1 MKIIRGTA
9 RIVAGSVFIFSGFV
23 KGIDLSGSAIKF
35 EDYFQA
41 FHLDFLH
48 PLAFPLAFLF
58 PAAEFLI
65 GSSLLFSLKPRVGV
79 WGFLLFMSLFTPLT
93 LVLALFN
100 PVKDCGCFG
109 DALILT
115 NWQTF
120 FKNLFLLAL
129 ALWLFFDRKN
139 LSGRFPPAYQW
150 GVLFFYFL
158 IFAGLSAYSYRHL
171 PLFDFRPYKT
181 GTHIPDK
188 MTLPPDAQQDEYQT
202 TLIYE
207 KNGIRKEFSPD
218 NFPWQD
224 STWKFVDQ
232 KSVLIKKGYVPPI
245 HDFSILRQDGTDI
258 TDGILQDPGYT
269 FLLVSYDLSE
279 ANVDGLEKA
288 WRISVFAPDKGYGF
302 YVLTPSGPEETDKL
316 VEKGFSF
323 TFCNTDE
330 TTCKTII
337 RSNPGLL
344 LIKEGTIL
352 GKWHYRDI
360 PDPETLN
367 KDLLSRQVTALQK
380 KADLRLLLLLTAG
393 LLLLSA
399 IFRLILPSGKVKNG

>member
-1 MKIIRGTA
+1 MKIIRGIV
-9 RIVAGSVFIFSGFV
+9 RIIAGSVFIFSGFV
-23 KGIDLSGSAIKF
+23 KGIDLSGSVIKF

-48 PLAFPLAFLF
+48 SLAFPLAFLF
-58 PAAEFLI
+58 PTAEFLI
-65 GSSLLFSLKPRVGV
+65 GISLLFSLKPRIGA

-129 ALWLFFDRKN
+129 ALWLFLNRKN
-139 LSGRFPPAYQW
+139 LSGPYPSFFQW
-150 GVLFFYFL
+150 GLLFFYFL
-158 IFAGLSAYSYRHL
+158 MFAGLSAYSFRHL

-181 GTHIPDK
+181 GTHIPGK
-188 MTLPPDAQQDEYQT
+188 MTVPPGAPQDKYQT

-207 KNGIRKEFSPD
+207 KNGVRKEFSTD

-232 KSVLIKKGYVPPI
+232 KSTLIKKGYVPPI
-245 HDFSILRQDGTDI
+245 HDFSILRQDGIDI
-258 TDGILQDPGYT
+258 TDQILKDPGYT
-269 FLLVSYDLSE
+269 FLLISYDLSE
-279 ANVDGLEKA
+279 ANVGGLEKA
-288 WRISVFAPDKGYGF
+288 WNISVFARDKGYGF
-302 YVLTPSGPEETDKL
+302 YVLTPSGPEETHKL
-316 VEKGFSF
+316 VENGFSF

-352 GKWHYRDI
+352 GKWHYHDI
-360 PDPETLN
+360 PDPEVFSGN
-367 KDLLSRQVTALQK
+367 LLSRQLTVLQK
-380 KADLRLLLLLTAG
+380 DSNIRLG
-393 LLLLSA
+393 LLLISGLLLFA
-399 IFRLILPSGKVKNG
+399 VTARLVLPPGRLDDR